1 LFISIKISLGIYNI
15 SEIYVYLRLLELS
28 KSYFDFIANSCK
40 LIERFPF
47 IANSCRL
54 IERFPFVFKKEQ
66 N

>member
-47 IANSCRL
+47 
-54 IERFPFVFKKEQ
+54 VFKKEQ
-66 N
+66 NIHY